1 MVLPY
6 KPLFQEVLI
15 FLLVKIVFAHK
26 ELYYNLEDFH
36 FFVFKMR
43 ILKQKLIRTCSKKEM
58 NPNSTDEKKT
68 KVYHEQRGM
77 ILECKVN
84 GHDLT

>member
-1 MVLPY
+1 
-6 KPLFQEVLI
+6 
-15 FLLVKIVFAHK
+15 
-26 ELYYNLEDFH
+26 
-36 FFVFKMR
+36 MR